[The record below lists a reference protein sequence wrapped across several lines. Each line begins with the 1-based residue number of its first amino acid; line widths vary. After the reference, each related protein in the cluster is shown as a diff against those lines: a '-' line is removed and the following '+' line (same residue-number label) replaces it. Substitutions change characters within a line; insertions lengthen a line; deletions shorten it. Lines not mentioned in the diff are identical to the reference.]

1 MTELLGKQYRVIY
14 ADPPWAYRQGGRG
27 AAKNHYHTMTTADIC
42 KMPVRKIAG
51 GGGGCSLP
59 LGNIPKH
66 PGGHKGHGGVG
77 LPV

>member
-51 GGGGCSLP
+51 GGG
-59 LGNIPKH
+59 
-66 PGGHKGHGGVG
+66 VG
-77 LPV
+77 ACLWTTFQTMREP

>member
-27 AAKNHYHTMTTADIC
+27 AAKNHYPTVSAGDIVKMT
-42 KMPVRKIAG
+42 VRKIA